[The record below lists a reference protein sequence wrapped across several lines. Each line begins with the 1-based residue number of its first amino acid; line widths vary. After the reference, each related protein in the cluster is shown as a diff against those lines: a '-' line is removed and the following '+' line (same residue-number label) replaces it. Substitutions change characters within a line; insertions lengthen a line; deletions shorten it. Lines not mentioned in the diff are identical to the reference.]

1 MESTSD
7 AVNDPASV
15 AEDPA
20 SVAAGFDPEHLPA
33 EFFENP
39 YPTYRWLRER
49 DPVHRCPDGSFFL
62 TRYADLDTVY
72 RDRTH
77 FSSDKKRAF
86 GPKFGLGTP
95 LYEHHTTSLVFNDDP
110 YHARVRRQIAGALTP
125 NALKAMTPAVT
136 ALIERLGDA
145 LAEKGRFD
153 LIEDFSAAIPV
164 EVIGNLLGVP
174 REQRASLRAWSLAIL
189 GALDPALT
197 MEQLARGQQAVKEFL
212 AFTKALVDE
221 RRGDLRGPDDL
232 LSRLIQ
238 DESGGAPLSE
248 TELLHNC
255 IFLLNAG
262 HETTTNLIGN
272 ALVLLLTHDGERA
285 RLMSNPAL
293 DVSTVEECLRY
304 ESSNQFGNRLV
315 SAAVTLGGVEL
326 APGDYLTLCIGA
338 ANRDRERFP
347 DPDRFDIGRT
357 PNPHLGFA
365 AGGHACVGMSVARL
379 EGQLAVG
386 PLLRRFPTLT
396 LAGTPIRGRRAR
408 FRGFRSIPAALA

>member
-110 YHARVRRQIAGALTP
+110 YHARVRRQIASALTP
-125 NALKAMTPAVT
+125 NALKAMAPAVT

-164 EVIGNLLGVP
+164 EVIGNLLGA
-174 REQRASLRAWSLAIL
+174 RAA
-189 GALDPALT
+189 GF
-197 MEQLARGQQAVKEFL
+197 LAR
-212 AFTKALVDE
+212 LVA
-221 RRGDLRGPDDL
+221 RHP
-232 LSRLIQ
+232 
-238 DESGGAPLSE
+238 GGAGPRA
-248 TELLHNC
+248 HHG
-255 IFLLNAG
+255 A
-262 HETTTNLIGN
+262 
-272 ALVLLLTHDGERA
+272 ARA
-285 RLMSNPAL
+285 RS
-293 DVSTVEECLRY
+293 
-304 ESSNQFGNRLV
+304 
-315 SAAVTLGGVEL
+315 
-326 APGDYLTLCIGA
+326 
-338 ANRDRERFP
+338 
-347 DPDRFDIGRT
+347 
-357 PNPHLGFA
+357 
-365 AGGHACVGMSVARL
+365 AGGHGISRLHQGAR
-379 EGQLAVG
+379 
-386 PLLRRFPTLT
+386 R
-396 LAGTPIRGRRAR
+396 
-408 FRGFRSIPAALA
+408 